1 VEKMNGWIEK
11 NEKLKQQIEKHL
23 KTLPEIFTEF
33 YVDMQGDGKSYT
45 TIKNYISYVE
55 HFMNYVVDGNHRDD
69 WFVSI
74 KASLIKQYIASMS
87 TRTNNDSTVKTSDDY
102 QALRWSAINT
112 FFKFLMLNEH
122 IKQNPMSKTKRPKIN
137 TEHAVT
143 YLTKKEIAEVMS
155 SIEKNYT
162 GKMLTRDRAIVGLSP
177 STGIR
182 VSALVQINIEDID
195 FDNNTIKVVEKR
207 TKTKEIHFGD
217 NTKAL
222 LQAWLQ
228 TREQYYSDVE
238 TSALF
243 LSQWKRRITTNGV
256 RDLVA
261 KYTKNINKHI
271 TPHKLRATAA
281 TQAAAAGVNVQTI
294 KEMYNHGS
302 IQTTMR
308 YVAAINGEKKKAV
321 NIMDNIF

>member
-1 VEKMNGWIEK
+1 MNGWIEK
-11 NEKLKQQIEKHL
+11 NEKIKQQIDKRL
-23 KTLPEIFTEF
+23 QTLPPIFTEF
-33 YVDMQGDGKSYT
+33 YIDMQGDGKSYP
-45 TIKNYISYVE
+45 TIKNYIEYVE
-55 HFMNYVVDGNHRDD
+55 HFMNYVMGGATDD
-69 WFVSI
+69 EWYLNV
-74 KASLIKQYIASMS
+74 KTPTIKQYIISLS
-87 TRTNNDSTVKTSDDY
+87 TRKVGDQTIKTSDDY

-112 FFKFLMLNEH
+112 FYRFLMINEY
-122 IKQNPMSKTKRPKIN
+122 IKQNPMLKTKRPRIN
-137 TEHAVT
+137 TEHSVT
-143 YLTKKEIAEVMS
+143 YLTKTEIAEVMD
-155 SIEKNYT
+155 SISKNYT
-162 GKMLTRDRAIVGLSP
+162 GNMLARDRAIIGLSLA
-177 STGIR
+177 TGIR

-207 TKTKEIHFGD
+207 TKTKEIQFGD
-217 NTKAL
+217 NTKTL
-222 LQAWLQ
+222 LQDWIKV
-228 TREQYYSDVE
+228 REQYYGDVD

-294 KEMYNHGS
+294 QAMYNHSS

-308 YVAAINGEKKKAV
+308 YVKALNKDKKKAI
-321 NIMDNIF
+321 NIMDQIF

>member
-1 VEKMNGWIEK
+1 MNGWIEK
-11 NEKLKQQIEKHL
+11 NEKLKQQINQHL
-23 KTLPEIFTEF
+23 QTLPPIFTEF
-33 YVDMQGDGKSYT
+33 YIDMQGDGKSYT
-45 TIKNYISYVE
+45 TIRNYINYVE
-55 HFMNYVVDGNHRDD
+55 HFMKYISPTDIQSAWYGTVKPA
-69 WFVSI
+69 I
-74 KASLIKQYIASMS
+74 IKQYIISLS
-87 TRTNNDSTVKTSDDY
+87 TRNKNDSIMKTSDDY
-102 QALRWSAINT
+102 QALRWSALNT
-112 FFKFLMLNEH
+112 FFRFLTVNEY
-122 IKQNPMSKTKRPKIN
+122 IKQNPMLKTKRPKIN
-137 TEHAVT
+137 TEHTVT
-143 YLTKKEIAEVMS
+143 FLTKEEIADVME

-162 GKMLTRDRAIVGLSP
+162 GNMLTRDKAIIGLALT
-177 STGIR
+177 TGIR

-207 TKTKEIHFGD
+207 TKTKNLQFGN
-217 NTKAL
+217 NTKCL
-222 LQAWLQ
+222 LQDWIR
-228 TREQYYSDVE
+228 TREQFYGDVE

-243 LSQWKRRITTNGV
+243 LSQWRRRITTNGV

-294 KEMYNHGS
+294 QDMYNHGS

-308 YVAAINGEKKKAV
+308 YVKALNAEKKKAI

>member
-1 VEKMNGWIEK
+1 
-11 NEKLKQQIEKHL
+11 
-23 KTLPEIFTEF
+23 
-33 YVDMQGDGKSYT
+33 
-45 TIKNYISYVE
+45 
-55 HFMNYVVDGNHRDD
+55 
-69 WFVSI
+69 
-74 KASLIKQYIASMS
+74 
-87 TRTNNDSTVKTSDDY
+87 
-102 QALRWSAINT
+102 
-112 FFKFLMLNEH
+112 ML
-122 IKQNPMSKTKRPKIN
+122 KTKRPKIN
-137 TEHAVT
+137 TEHSVT
-143 YLTKKEIAEVMS
+143 YLTKSEISEVMD
-155 SIEKNYT
+155 SIGKNYT
-162 GKMLTRDRAIVGLSP
+162 GKMLTRDRAIVGLAL

-207 TKTKEIHFGD
+207 TKTKNIQFGD
-217 NTKAL
+217 NTKIL
-222 LQAWLQ
+222 LQDWIR
-228 TREQYYSDVE
+228 TREQYYGDVD

-256 RDLVA
+256 RDLVS

-294 KEMYNHGS
+294 QDMYNHSS

-308 YVAAINGEKKKAV
+308 YVKALNSEKKKAV

>member
-1 VEKMNGWIEK
+1 MNGWIEK
-11 NEKLKQQIEKHL
+11 NEKIKQQIETHL
-23 KTLPEIFTEF
+23 KILPPIFTEF

-45 TIKNYISYVE
+45 TIQNYINYVE
-55 HFMNYVVDGNHRDD
+55 HFMRNIALDNLSTDWYLDIKPVV
-69 WFVSI
+69 
-74 KASLIKQYIASMS
+74 IKQYITSLS
-87 TRTNNDSTVKTSDDY
+87 TRIVDGDVIKTSDDY

-112 FFKFLMLNEH
+112 FFKFLMVNEY
-122 IKQNPMSKTKRPKIN
+122 IKQNPMLKTKRPKIN
-137 TEHAVT
+137 TEHVVT
-143 YLTKKEIAEVMS
+143 FLTKEEISTVMMA
-155 SIEKNYT
+155 IENDYT
-162 GKMLTRDRAIVGLSP
+162 GKMLTRDKAIVGLALT
-177 STGIR
+177 TGIR

-207 TKTKEIHFGD
+207 TKTKTLQFGD
-217 NTKAL
+217 NTKTL
-222 LQAWLQ
+222 LQDWIQ
-228 TREQYYSDVE
+228 TRELYYGDVE

-294 KEMYNHGS
+294 QDMYNHGS

-308 YVAAINGEKKKAV
+308 YVKALNAEKIEAV

>member
-1 VEKMNGWIEK
+1 MNGWIEK

-23 KTLPEIFTEF
+23 QILPPIFTEF
-33 YVDMQGDGKSYT
+33 YIDMQGDGKSYT
-45 TIKNYISYVE
+45 TIKNYLSYVE
-55 HFMNYVVDGNHRDD
+55 HFMNYITDGTISND
-69 WFVSI
+69 WYLNI
-74 KASLIKQYIASMS
+74 KAPLIKQYIISLS
-87 TRTNNDSTVKTSDDY
+87 TRQVGDETIKTSDDY

-112 FFKFLMLNEH
+112 FFKFLMVNEY
-122 IKQNPMSKTKRPKIN
+122 IKQNPMLKTKRPKIN
-137 TEHAVT
+137 TEHSVT
-143 YLTKKEIAEVMS
+143 YLTKSEITEVMD
-155 SIEKNYT
+155 SISKNYT
-162 GKMLTRDRAIVGLSP
+162 GKMLTRDRAIVGLSL

-207 TKTKEIHFGD
+207 TKTKNIQFGD
-217 NTKAL
+217 NTKVL
-222 LQAWLQ
+222 LQDWIK
-228 TREQYYSDVE
+228 TRELYYGDVD

-243 LSQWKRRITTNGV
+243 LSQWRRRMTTNGV
-256 RDLVA
+256 RDLVS

-294 KEMYNHGS
+294 QDMYNHSS

-308 YVAAINGEKKKAV
+308 YVKALNSEKKKAV

>member
-1 VEKMNGWIEK
+1 MNGWIEK

-23 KTLPEIFTEF
+23 KTLPQIFTEF
-33 YVDMQGDGKSYT
+33 YIDMQGDGKSYT

-55 HFMNYVVDGNHRDD
+55 HFMNYVTNGKICDNWYLSV
-69 WFVSI
+69 
-74 KASLIKQYIASMS
+74 KAPLIKKYIVSLT
-87 TRTNNDSTVKTSDDY
+87 TRKVGEEIIKTSDDY

-112 FFKFLMLNEH
+112 FFRFLMVNEY
-122 IKQNPMSKTKRPKIN
+122 IKQNPMLKTKRPKIN
-137 TEHAVT
+137 TEHPVT
-143 YLTKKEIAEVMS
+143 YLTKTEISEVMD
-155 SIEKNYT
+155 SIDKNYT
-162 GKMLTRDRAIVGLSP
+162 GKMLTRDKAIIGLSLA
-177 STGIR
+177 TGIR

-195 FDNNTIKVVEKR
+195 LDNNTIKVVEKR
-207 TKTKEIHFGD
+207 TKTKVIQFGN
-217 NTKAL
+217 NTKNL
-222 LQAWLQ
+222 LKDWMKD
-228 TREQYYSDVE
+228 RMQYYGDVD

-256 RDLVA
+256 RDLVS

-294 KEMYNHGS
+294 QNMYGHSS

-308 YVAAINGEKKKAV
+308 YVEALDKEKAEAI
-321 NIMDNIF
+321 NIMDKII

>member
-1 VEKMNGWIEK
+1 MNGWIEK

-23 KTLPEIFTEF
+23 QTLPQIFTEF

-45 TIKNYISYVE
+45 TIKNYLSYVE
-55 HFMNYVVDGNHRDD
+55 HFMNYVTNGVMSDT
-69 WFVSI
+69 WYTSI
-74 KASLIKQYIASMS
+74 KAPLIKKYIVSLS
-87 TRTNNDSTVKTSDDY
+87 TRKVGDEIIKSSDDY

-112 FFKFLMLNEH
+112 FFRFLMLNEY
-122 IKQNPMSKTKRPKIN
+122 IKQNPMLKTKRPKIN
-137 TEHAVT
+137 TEHSVI
-143 YLTKKEIAEVMS
+143 YLTKEEIAEVMD
-155 SIEKNYT
+155 SINKNYT
-162 GKMLTRDRAIVGLSP
+162 GKMLTRDRAIVGLSLA
-177 STGIR
+177 TGIR
-182 VSALVQINIEDID
+182 VSALVQINIEDIN
-195 FDNNTIKVVEKR
+195 FENNTIKVIEKR
-207 TKTKEIHFGD
+207 TKTKTIQFGN

-222 LQAWLQ
+222 LQDWMK
-228 TREQYYSDVE
+228 TREQYYGDVD

-256 RDLVA
+256 RDLVS
-261 KYTKNINKHI
+261 KYTKNINKNI

-294 KEMYNHGS
+294 QDMYNHSS

-308 YVAAINGEKKKAV
+308 YVEALNSEKNKAI

>member
-1 VEKMNGWIEK
+1 MNGWIEK
-11 NEKLKQQIEKHL
+11 NEKLKNQIDKHL
-23 KTLPEIFTEF
+23 STLPPIFTEF
-33 YVDMQGDGKSYT
+33 YIDMQGDSKSYT
-45 TIKNYISYVE
+45 TIRNYLHYVE
-55 HFMNYVVDGNHRDD
+55 HFMKYVTQDD
-69 WFVSI
+69 IPQDWYASI
-74 KASLIKQYIASMS
+74 KPATIKRYFIDLS
-87 TRTNNDSTVKTSDDY
+87 TRHSGGEVVKTSDDY

-112 FFKFLMLNEH
+112 FFKFLMINEY
-122 IKQNPMSKTKRPKIN
+122 IKQNPMSKTKRPQIN
-137 TEHAVT
+137 TEHTVT
-143 YLTKKEIAEVMS
+143 YLTKDEISEVMS

-162 GKMLTRDRAIVGLSP
+162 GKMLTRDKAIVGLSLA
-177 STGIR
+177 TGIR

-207 TKTKEIHFGD
+207 TKTKTLQFGN

-222 LQAWLQ
+222 LQDWLKV
-228 TREQYYSDVE
+228 RSQYYNDVE

-256 RDLVA
+256 RDLVT
-261 KYTKNINKHI
+261 KYTKSINKHI
-271 TPHKLRATAA
+271 TPHKFRATAA

-294 KEMYNHGS
+294 QEMYSHGS

-308 YVAAINGEKKKAV
+308 YVKALNKEKAAAV

>member
-1 VEKMNGWIEK
+1 MNGWIEK
-11 NEKLKQQIEKHL
+11 NEKIKKQIENHL
-23 KTLPEIFTEF
+23 KTLPPIFMEF

-45 TIKNYISYVE
+45 TIKNYLDYLE
-55 HFMNYVVDGNHRDD
+55 HFMNYVKSDD
-69 WFVSI
+69 MDDEWYVSI
-74 KASLIKQYIASMS
+74 KTPLIKQYIISLS
-87 TRTNNDSTVKTSDDY
+87 TRKVGDEIIKTSDDY

-112 FFKFLMLNEH
+112 FFKFLVVNEY
-122 IKQNPMSKTKRPKIN
+122 IAQNPMLKTKRPKIN
-137 TEHAVT
+137 TEHTVT
-143 YLTKKEIAEVMS
+143 YLTKKEIAKVMD
-155 SIEKNYT
+155 SISKNYT
-162 GKMLTRDRAIVGLSP
+162 GKMLTRDRAIVGLAL

-182 VSALVQINIEDID
+182 VSALVQINLEDID

-207 TKTKEIHFGD
+207 TKTKFIQFGD
-217 NTKAL
+217 NTKVL
-222 LQAWLQ
+222 LQDWIKI
-228 TREQYYSDVE
+228 REQYYGDVE

-261 KYTKNINKHI
+261 KYTQHIDKHI

-294 KEMYNHGS
+294 QQMYNHSS

-308 YVAAINGEKKKAV
+308 YVQALNSEKKNAV
-321 NIMDNIF
+321 NIMDKLI

>member
-1 VEKMNGWIEK
+1 MNGWIEK

-23 KTLPEIFTEF
+23 QTLPQVFTEF

-45 TIKNYISYVE
+45 TIKNYLGYVE
-55 HFMNYVVDGNHRDD
+55 HFMNYVTNGNVSDD
-69 WFVSI
+69 WYCNI
-74 KASLIKQYIASMS
+74 KPSLIKKYIISLS
-87 TRTNNDSTVKTSDDY
+87 TRKVGNQIIKSSDDY

-112 FFKFLMLNEH
+112 FFRFLMIDHED
-122 IKQNPMSKTKRPKIN
+122 ITQNPMLKTKRPKIN
-137 TEHAVT
+137 TEHSVT
-143 YLTKKEIAEVMS
+143 YLTKEEIAEVMD
-155 SIEKNYT
+155 SIGKNYT
-162 GKMLTRDRAIVGLSP
+162 GKMLTRDRAIVGLSLA
-177 STGIR
+177 TGIR
-182 VSALVQINIEDID
+182 VSALVQINVEDVD

-207 TKTKEIHFGD
+207 TKTKTIQFGD

-222 LQAWLQ
+222 LQDWMT
-228 TREQYYSDVE
+228 TREQYYGDVD

-256 RDLVA
+256 RDLVS
-261 KYTKNINKHI
+261 KYTKNLNKHI

-294 KEMYNHGS
+294 QAMYNHSS

-308 YVAAINGEKKKAV
+308 YVTALNSDKKKAI
-321 NIMDNIF
+321 NIMDNLF

>member
-1 VEKMNGWIEK
+1 MNGWIEK

-23 KTLPEIFTEF
+23 KTLPQIFTEF
-33 YVDMQGDGKSYT
+33 YIDMQGDGKSYN

-55 HFMNYVVDGNHRDD
+55 HFMNYVTNGKICDNWYLSV
-69 WFVSI
+69 
-74 KASLIKQYIASMS
+74 KAPLIKKYIISLA
-87 TRTNNDSTVKTSDDY
+87 TRKVGEEIIKTSDDY

-112 FFKFLMLNEH
+112 FFRFLMVNEY
-122 IKQNPMSKTKRPKIN
+122 IKQNPMLKTKRPKIN
-137 TEHAVT
+137 TEHPVT
-143 YLTKKEIAEVMS
+143 YLTKTEISEVMD
-155 SIEKNYT
+155 SIDKNYT
-162 GKMLTRDRAIVGLSP
+162 GKMLTRDKAIIGLSLA
-177 STGIR
+177 TGIR

-195 FDNNTIKVVEKR
+195 LDNNTIKVVEKR
-207 TKTKEIHFGD
+207 TKTKVIQFGD
-217 NTKAL
+217 NTKNL
-222 LQAWLQ
+222 LKDWMKD
-228 TREQYYSDVE
+228 RMQYYGDVD

-256 RDLVA
+256 RDLVS

-294 KEMYNHGS
+294 QNMYGHSS

-308 YVAAINGEKKKAV
+308 YVEALDKEKAEAI
-321 NIMDNIF
+321 NIMDKII